1 MNEALKEVSYA
12 KKASFMKTFT
22 GQLNFIVQSFPSPH
36 ENITDRNRTKY
47 NFKYEMIEKT
57 KMQVAAHRD
66 YSRVPSVREYVP
78 RYFAVNFK
86 FSTFSQNLF
95 YFFLLFFIFLPCI
108 LISTKFIHQQI
119 HSLLN
124 LTKF

>member
-1 MNEALKEVSYA
+1 
-12 KKASFMKTFT
+12 
-22 GQLNFIVQSFPSPH
+22 
-36 ENITDRNRTKY
+36 
-47 NFKYEMIEKT
+47 MIEKT

-86 FSTFSQNLF
+86 LSTFSQNLY
-95 YFFLLFFIFLPCI
+95 YFFYYFLFLPYI
-108 LISTKFIHQQI
+108 LISIKFIHQQI